1 MKIISILGSTG
12 CIGNQTLEIIKQ
24 NPSKFKIAGL
34 TTNNNIQLL
43 EKQINKFNP
52 IAVAVM
58 NKEKAEILKYKIKIP
73 VYSGIKGI
81 NKIAKLNETNTVVN
95 SLVGSIGVEPTY
107 KAIIA
112 GKDIALANKE
122 TLVAA
127 GSIIMNKAKK
137 NDVKVMPIDSEH
149 SAIFQCL
156 NGENKK
162 DVKNIIITCSG
173 GPFKDYT
180 KKQMQDITKEQ
191 ALKHPTWNMGEKI
204 TIDSA
209 TLMNKGFEVI
219 ETYWLYNI
227 DYSKIKVIIHPQS
240 IIHSLVEFKDNS
252 VMAQLGTPDMKTPI
266 QYALGYPERIQSDL
280 KELNLIEIKKL
291 EFEKP
296 NFELFP
302 CLKYAYESGK
312 IGGTMPTVMNAA
324 NEIAVSAFL
333 KNKIKFMD
341 IPKIVKMAI
350 DKHKPLKNPTLHQI
364 LEIDKKIKIETEINI
379 KNYST
384 IILKS

>member
-12 CIGNQTLEIIKQ
+12 SIGYQTLEIIKQ

-58 NKEKAEILKYKIKIP
+58 NKEKAEILKSKINIP

-107 KAIIA
+107 EAITA

-137 NDVKVMPIDSEH
+137 NDVKIMPIDSEH

-156 NGENKK
+156 NGEDKK
-162 DVKNIIITCSG
+162 NVKNIIITCSG
-173 GPFKDYT
+173 GPFKNYT
-180 KKQMQDITKEQ
+180 KKQMQNVTKEE

-204 TIDSA
+204 TVDSA

-252 VMAQLGTPDMKTPI
+252 VMAQLGAPNMKTPI
-266 QYALGYPERIQSDL
+266 QYALSYPERIQSNL
-280 KELNLIEIKKL
+280 KELNLIKTKKL

-296 NFELFP
+296 NFKLFP

-312 IGGTMPTVMNAA
+312 IGGTMPAVMNAS
-324 NEIAVSAFL
+324 NEVAVSAFL

-341 IPKIVKMAI
+341 IPKIVKMTI

-379 KNYST
+379 RICS
-384 IILKS
+384 